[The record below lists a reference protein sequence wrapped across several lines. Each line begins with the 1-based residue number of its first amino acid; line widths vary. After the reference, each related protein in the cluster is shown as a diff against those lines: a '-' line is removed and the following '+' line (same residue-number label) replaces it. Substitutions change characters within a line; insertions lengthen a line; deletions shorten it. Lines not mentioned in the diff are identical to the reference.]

1 MNSIAAELLLL
12 RKRTAAWILLG
23 AWSVTAVLISYLFP
37 YLSYTSG
44 VSFHAREMGEAL
56 LTSMLPQNLVS
67 NILSAFPFFGGTM
80 VLILGVLS
88 VGSEFSWGTLTPV
101 FTQGASRL
109 KIFFSKMLALAI
121 ALVPFVLL
129 VFILGFAASVFI
141 AVGEGQPINPPPLWE
156 VLRAM
161 GISWFILAMWASL
174 GVVLAT
180 LSRGTALAI
189 GLGIIYGLVLEGV
202 ITMFGRQVDF
212 LGQASRAFLRTNG
225 YSLVSA
231 LGVQIQG
238 EAGPGG
244 FSGPFVSGT
253 QASLVMAGYIFLF
266 IGAAAA
272 LIRMRDV
279 AGAS

>member
-1 MNSIAAELLLL
+1 MDSIAAELLLL

-23 AWSVTAVLISYLFP
+23 AWSVTAMLFSYLFP

-44 VSFHAREMGEAL
+44 VVFHQRDVGQILLDAL
-56 LTSMLPQNLVS
+56 LPQNLVA
-67 NILSAFPFFGGTM
+67 NILGAFPFFGGTM
-80 VLILGVLS
+80 VLILGALAI
-88 VGSEFSWGTLTPV
+88 GSEFSWGTLTPV

-109 KIFFSKMLALAI
+109 RVFFSKMLALGI

-129 VFILGFAASVFI
+129 VFMLGFVASLLI
-141 AVGEGQPINPPPLWE
+141 AVREGQPIDWPPLWE
-156 VLRAM
+156 VVRAM
-161 GISWFILAMWASL
+161 GVSWFILATWASL
-174 GVVLAT
+174 GVVLAA

-202 ITMFGRQVDF
+202 ITIFGKQVDF
-212 LGQASRAFLRTNG
+212 LGQVSTAFLRTNG

-231 LGVQIQG
+231 LGVTIQG
-238 EAGPGG
+238 EMGPGG

-253 QASLVMAGYIFLF
+253 QASLVMAGYIVLF